1 MNTIRILGILWLL
14 VITPLSVLH
23 TQTIRAGVGK
33 ANISS
38 TEPGTIV
45 NDSLYVKAL
54 ILEDNQKTIAIITI
68 DVVALEKIGHVP
80 DHYLTSVRTLLQEKF
95 NIQPGHVLINA
106 SHCHGK
112 PRPDVVG
119 QTIHAVEQALQDME
133 PVQMGVDRG
142 MEDRISINRRLKLT
156 NGKER
161 DIRHAYSLPPD
172 EEIEG
177 VGVIDTEIGIM
188 CLRTLEGNMKAVMYN
203 YACHP
208 IQGVPSRG
216 DRGNSA
222 GFPGYASDLIEKVY
236 NEGSMA
242 FFIQGCAGDVNPV
255 LYKNVATPRSAEI
268 HGIMLGSTI
277 LKQISQ
283 LDYQDVKKLDYI
295 HETIELPLADLSTT
309 IDSLEIRK
317 LELVNSLN
325 GTSLNFKT
333 FLTLYLKYHLFQQFP
348 SFYAH
353 QYFHEKMLGQE
364 NFLLLDQENQKLV
377 SDYLQNIY
385 RMEELT
391 VVKENINL
399 LSNHQ
404 KSYLASKDKLLH
416 AEVNAFKMGGFVL
429 VTFPGELSTQI
440 GLNIK
445 EKSPYDFT
453 YISAYTNGYTYYAPT
468 DEQLKNRGGAQEDS
482 ECVLGMGWQK
492 IFEEK
497 ALEIIKSL

>member
-1 MNTIRILGILWLL
+1 MDTIRFLLMAWLV
-14 VITPLSVLH
+14 VITQFSVLH

-33 ANISS
+33 ANITN

-54 ILEDNQKTIAIITI
+54 VLEDNQKTMAIITI
-68 DVVALEKIGHVP
+68 DVVALEKIGHIP
-80 DHYLTSVRTLLQEKF
+80 DHYLQSVRTLLQEKF
-95 NIQPGHVLINA
+95 NIQPRYVLINA
-106 SHCHGK
+106 SHCHGV
-112 PRPDVVG
+112 PGTDVVAK
-119 QTIHAVEQALQDME
+119 TVNAVEKALKDLE
-133 PVQMGVDRG
+133 PVQMGLNRG
-142 MEDRISINRRLKLT
+142 IEDRISINRRLKLAD
-156 NGKER
+156 GKER

-177 VGVIDTEIGIM
+177 VGVIDPEVGIM
-188 CLRTLEGNMKAVMYN
+188 CLRTPEGKMKAVMYN

-208 IQGVPSRG
+208 IQGVPSKG

-236 NEGSMA
+236 NNGSMA

-283 LDYQDVKKLDYI
+283 LDYHNIETLEYI
-295 HETIELPLADLSTT
+295 HETIQLPLADLSGT

-317 LELVNSLN
+317 SELVNSIN

-333 FLTLYLKYHLFQQFP
+333 FLTLYLKYHLFQQYP

-364 NFLLLDQENQKLV
+364 NFLLLDQENKKLIA
-377 SDYLQNIY
+377 DYLQNIY
-385 RMEELT
+385 HMEELT
-391 VVKENINL
+391 VVKENLNL

-404 KSYLASKDKLLH
+404 KSYLASEDKLLH
-416 AEVNAFKMGGFVL
+416 AEVNALKMGDFVL
-429 VTFPGELSTQI
+429 ITFPGELSTQI

-453 YISAYTNGYTYYAPT
+453 YVSAYTNGYNYYAPT

-492 IFEEK
+492 IFEDK
-497 ALEIIKSL
+497 ALDIINKL